1 MKITVIGAG
10 YVGLVT
16 GTCLAEVGNQVTVLD
31 IDQRKIDSLRMCKS
45 PIYEP
50 GLDDLLRSN
59 SDARRL
65 VFTTQAEEA
74 FSQAEIVFIA
84 VGTPSG
90 EDGGADLQHVL
101 SAARSIGAHITHR
114 TTIVTKSTAPV
125 GTSDKVK
132 AALKD
137 ALDARGVAIEFD
149 VVSNPEFLREGCAI
163 SDFMHPD
170 RIVIGST
177 SAVAIE
183 RMREL
188 YKPFVKSPEQLLVCD
203 TRSAELIKYAA
214 NAMLATRISFMNEIA
229 NLAESLGADVASV
242 KKGLASDP
250 RIGAHFL
257 NAGCGYGGSCF
268 PKDVRALLRMGEM
281 ENQEMHVVRG
291 VDDAN
296 ERQKTVLFRKLR
308 DYFNNRGGLE
318 AKTIAIWGLAFKPET
333 DDVREA
339 PSLTLIADLEEAG
352 ARIRAYDPAAVETTR
367 AALGSGATVEFC
379 PTAMAAASGADA
391 LVIVTEW
398 QEFAEADLDD
408 IFRKLAN
415 PLVIDG
421 RNIFEP
427 AKVVA
432 AGLQY
437 RSIGRPD
444 ALPASSQI

>member
-16 GTCLAEVGNQVTVLD
+16 GTCLAEVGNDVTILD
-31 IDQRKIDSLRMCKS
+31 IDQRKIDRLRSCIS

-50 GLDDLLRSN
+50 GLDELLKKN
-59 SDARRL
+59 SDAGRL
-65 VFTTQAEEA
+65 AFTTQAA
-74 FSQAEIVFIA
+74 NALAETDIVFIA

-101 SAARSIGAHITHR
+101 SAARSIGAHISGR
-114 TTIVTKSTAPV
+114 TTVVTKSTAPV

-132 AALKD
+132 AALRD
-137 ALDARGVAIEFD
+137 ALLVRDQTIDFD

-177 SAVAIE
+177 SEEAIA
-183 RMREL
+183 RMRDL
-188 YKPFVKSPEQLLVCD
+188 YAPFVKAPEQLLVCD

-229 NLAESLGADVASV
+229 NLAESLGADVASI
-242 KKGLASDP
+242 KQGLASDP
-250 RIGAHFL
+250 RIGAQFL

-308 DYFNNRGGLE
+308 EYFSSLGGLE
-318 AKTIAIWGLAFKPET
+318 GKTIAIWGLAFKPET

-339 PSLTLIADLEEAG
+339 PSLTLIADLQEAG
-352 ARIRAYDPAAVETTR
+352 ATVRAYDPAAMETTL
-367 AALGSGATVEFC
+367 AAMGGGQANVEFRSS
-379 PTAMAAASGADA
+379 AMAAAQGADA

-398 QEFAEADLDD
+398 AEFAQADLDQV
-408 IFRKLAN
+408 FRTLNN
-415 PLVIDG
+415 PIIIDG

-427 AKVVA
+427 SKVAA
-432 AGLQY
+432 AGLHY

-444 ALPASSQI
+444 AQPAMS